1 VTTLA
6 ERSGF
11 AAYAEHV
18 NPTFGKFLSMTGRD
32 LRLVQARGTTLT
44 TDDGR
49 AFDDWVAGF
58 GVFNLGHNPPAVIDA
73 LRHALD
79 ENAPNLFPENV
90 NPAAGELASALT
102 RAAGAPFEIAH
113 FTNSG
118 SEAVE
123 TAIKTA
129 VIATGRT
136 KIAYADRAFHGTT
149 ISGISCAGDGPFRQ
163 GLAGVLHEF
172 VEVPFGDAGA
182 LERDDL
188 AAFLVEPVQ
197 MEGGAR
203 VASAEYLRAAGETC
217 RRRGALLLFDE
228 VQTGMGRTGRLFA
241 FQALGVVPDVVI
253 LAKALGGGVMPI
265 GATLMSR
272 ETWSRAWSPYT
283 RCQASDTTFGG
294 NTLSCRA
301 ALAAL
306 EAIDRPEFLAEV
318 RTRGEELF
326 AALRARIGSSPVVAR
341 ISSLG
346 LMGGIALREP
356 SHPWLGWSALG
367 MPELEGHSV
376 AGPLLIDRLQRE
388 GILAQICAHDWSVVR
403 VEPPLIVSRET
414 CARFVDAVGRGVEW
428 LEANA

>member
-1 VTTLA
+1 MTAAITT
-6 ERSGF
+6 
-11 AAYAEHV
+11 AYAEYV
-18 NPTFGKFLSMTGRD
+18 NPTFGRFLSMTGRD
-32 LRLVQARGTTLT
+32 LHLVHARGTTLT
-44 TDDGR
+44 SADGR
-49 AFDDWVAGF
+49 SFDDWVAGF
-58 GVFNLGHNPPAVIDA
+58 GVFNLGHNPEVVLDAV
-73 LRHALD
+73 RQALD
-79 ENAPNLFPENV
+79 SNAPNLFPENV
-90 NPAAGELASALT
+90 NPAAAELASALT

-118 SEAVE
+118 SESVE
-123 TAIKTA
+123 MALKSAI
-129 VIATGRT
+129 VATGRT

-149 ISGISCAGDGPFRQ
+149 IGAISCAGKGPFRE
-163 GLAGVLHEF
+163 GLEGVLHEF

-188 AAFLVEPVQ
+188 AAFIIEPVQ

-203 VASAEYLRAAGETC
+203 VAPIEYLREVSAIC
-217 RRRGALLLFDE
+217 RKRGTLLLFDE
-228 VQTGMGRTGRLFA
+228 VQTGMGRSGRLFA

-272 ETWSRAWSPYT
+272 ELWSRAWSPYT
-283 RCQASDTTFGG
+283 RCHASDTTFGG

-306 EAIDRPEFLAEV
+306 SALTDPDFLANV
-318 RTRGEELF
+318 RARGEELF
-326 AALRARIGSSPVVAR
+326 AALHARIGHSPVVAR

-346 LMGGIALREP
+346 LMGGIALRES
-356 SHPWLGWSALG
+356 SHPWLGWTALG

-388 GILAQICAHDWSVVR
+388 GILAQVCAHDWSVVR

-414 CARFVDAVGRGVEW
+414 CERFVDAFARAVAW

>member
-1 VTTLA
+1 MTTTSY
-6 ERSGF
+6 E
-11 AAYAEHV
+11 EHV
-18 NPTFGKFLSMTGRD
+18 NPTFGRFLSMTGRA
-32 LRLVQARGTTLT
+32 LHLVHARGTALT
-44 TDDGR
+44 ASDGR
-49 AFDDWVAGF
+49 MFDDWVAGF
-58 GVFNLGHNPPAVIDA
+58 GVFNLGHNPEPVLDA
-73 LRHALD
+73 LRAALD
-79 ENAPNLFPENV
+79 GHAPNLFPENV
-90 NPAAGELASALT
+90 NPPAAELASALT

-123 TAIKTA
+123 MALKTAI
-129 VIATGRT
+129 VATGRT
-136 KIAYADRAFHGTT
+136 SIAYAERAFHGTT
-149 ISGISCAGDGPFRQ
+149 LGAISCAGKGPFRE
-163 GLAGVLHEF
+163 GLEGVLHDF

-188 AAFLVEPVQ
+188 AAFIVEPVQ

-203 VASAEYLRAAGETC
+203 VASAEYLREVRAVC
-217 RRRGALLLFDE
+217 DRRGTLLLFDE

-241 FQALGVVPDVVI
+241 FQAFGVVPNVVV

-265 GATLMSR
+265 GATLMTR
-272 ETWSRAWSPYT
+272 ELWSRAWSPYM

-306 EAIDRPEFLAEV
+306 ALLDVPEFLANV
-318 RTRGEELF
+318 RSRGEELF
-326 AALRARIGSSPVVAR
+326 AALYARIGESPAVAR

-356 SHPWLGWSALG
+356 SHPWLSWTNIG
-367 MPELEGHSV
+367 MPELEGSSV
-376 AGPLLIDRLQRE
+376 AGPLFIDRLQRD
-388 GILAQICAHDWSVVR
+388 GILAQVCAHDWSVVR

-414 CARFVDAVGRGVEW
+414 CERFVDAVGRGVEW

>member
-1 VTTLA
+1 VIT
-6 ERSGF
+6 
-11 AAYAEHV
+11 AYEEHV
-18 NPTFGKFLSMTGRD
+18 NPTFGRFLSMTGRD
-32 LRLVQARGTTLT
+32 LHLVHARGTTLT
-44 TDDGR
+44 ASDGR
-49 AFDDWVAGF
+49 TFDDWVAGF
-58 GVFNLGHNPPAVIDA
+58 GVFNLGHNPEVVLDAVRAA
-73 LRHALD
+73 LERR
-79 ENAPNLFPENV
+79 APNLFPENV
-90 NPAAGELASALT
+90 NPAAAELASALT
-102 RAAGAPFEIAH
+102 RAAGAPFELAH

-123 TAIKTA
+123 MALKTAIL
-129 VIATGRT
+129 ATGRT

-149 ISGISCAGDGPFRQ
+149 LGAISCAGKGPFRE
-163 GLAGVLHEF
+163 GLEGVLQEF

-188 AAFLVEPVQ
+188 AAFIVEPVQ

-203 VASAEYLRAAGETC
+203 LAATEYLRDVRALCE
-217 RRRGALLLFDE
+217 RRGTLLLFDE
-228 VQTGMGRTGRLFA
+228 VQTGMGRSGRLFA
-241 FQALGVVPDVVI
+241 FQALGVVPDMVI

-265 GATLMSR
+265 GATLMPR
-272 ETWSRAWSPYT
+272 EVWSRAWSPYT
-283 RCQASDTTFGG
+283 RCQAGDSTFGG

-306 EAIDRPEFLAEV
+306 AAIERPEFLANV

-326 AALRARIGSSPVVAR
+326 AALHARIGGSPLVAR

-346 LMGGIALREP
+346 LLGGIALREP
-356 SHPWLGWSALG
+356 SHPWLGWTNLG

-388 GILAQICAHDWSVVR
+388 GILAQVCAHDWSVVR
-403 VEPPLIVSRET
+403 VEPPLVVSRET
-414 CARFVDAVGRGVEW
+414 CARFVDAAGRAVAW

>member
-1 VTTLA
+1 MTT
-6 ERSGF
+6 
-11 AAYAEHV
+11 AYETHV

-32 LRLVQARGTTLT
+32 LHLVHARGTTLT
-44 TDDGR
+44 TSDGR
-49 AFDDWVAGF
+49 AFDDWIAGF
-58 GVFNLGHNPPAVIDA
+58 GVFNLGHNPDVVLDAV
-73 LRHALD
+73 RMALD

-90 NPAAGELASALT
+90 NPAAGELASVLT

-123 TAIKTA
+123 MALKTAIL
-129 VIATGRT
+129 ATGRT

-149 ISGISCAGDGPFRQ
+149 IGAISCAGDGPFRE
-163 GLAGVLHEF
+163 GLEGVLHEF
-172 VEVPFGDAGA
+172 VEVPFGDVSA
-182 LERDDL
+182 LDRDDL
-188 AAFLVEPVQ
+188 AAFIIEPVQ
-197 MEGGAR
+197 MEGGVRIAT
-203 VASAEYLRAAGETC
+203 SLREIANVC
-217 RRRGALLLFDE
+217 RERGTLLLFDE
-228 VQTGMGRTGRLFA
+228 VQTGMGRSGRLFA
-241 FQALGVVPDVVI
+241 FQAMDVVPDIVI

-272 ETWSRAWSPYT
+272 ELWSSAWSPYT

-306 EAIDRPEFLAEV
+306 LAIDRPEFLADV
-318 RTRGEELF
+318 RARGEELF
-326 AALRARIGSSPVVAR
+326 ASLHARIGNSPMVAR

-356 SHPWLGWSALG
+356 SHPWLGWSNLG

-388 GILAQICAHDWSVVR
+388 GILAQVCAHDWSVVR

-414 CARFVDAVGRGVEW
+414 CARFVDAVGRAVEW

>member
-1 VTTLA
+1 MI
-6 ERSGF
+6 
-11 AAYAEHV
+11 AAYEEHV
-18 NPTFGKFLSMTGRD
+18 NPTFGRFLSMTGRD
-32 LRLVQARGTTLT
+32 LHLVHALGTTLT
-44 TDDGR
+44 TADGR
-49 AFDDWVAGF
+49 TFDDWVAGF
-58 GVFNLGHNPPAVIDA
+58 GTFNLGHNPAAVLDA
-73 LRHALD
+73 VREALE

-90 NPAAGELASALT
+90 NPAAGELAAALT

-123 TAIKTA
+123 MALKSA
-129 VIATGRT
+129 MIATGRT

-149 ISGISCAGDGPFRQ
+149 IGAISCAGEGPFRE
-163 GLAGVLHEF
+163 GLEGVLHDF

-203 VASAEYLRAAGETC
+203 MASAEYLRDVAEVC
-217 RRRGALLLFDE
+217 RRRGTLLLFDE
-228 VQTGMGRTGRLFA
+228 VQTGMGRSGRLFA
-241 FQALGVVPDVVI
+241 FQALDVVPDMVI

-265 GATLMSR
+265 GATLMPR
-272 ETWSRAWSPYT
+272 ELWSRAWSPYT
-283 RCQASDTTFGG
+283 RCQAGDTTFGG

-306 EAIDRPEFLAEV
+306 AALSRPEFLATV
-318 RTRGEELF
+318 RERGEELF
-326 AALRARIGSSPVVAR
+326 AALHARIGHSPMVAR
-341 ISSLG
+341 ISSFG

-356 SHPWLGWSALG
+356 SHPWLSWSNLG

-376 AGPLLIDRLQRE
+376 AGPLLIDRLQRD
-388 GILAQICAHDWSVVR
+388 GILAQVCAHDWSVVR
-403 VEPPLIVSRET
+403 VEPPLTVSRET
-414 CARFVDAVGRGVEW
+414 CARFVDALSRGVAW

>member
-1 VTTLA
+1 MT
-6 ERSGF
+6 
-11 AAYAEHV
+11 AAYEEHV
-18 NPTFGKFLSMTGRD
+18 NPTFGRFLSMTGRD
-32 LRLVQARGTTLT
+32 LHLVHARGTTLT
-44 TDDGR
+44 TSDGR
-49 AFDDWVAGF
+49 TFDDWVAGF
-58 GVFNLGHNPPAVIDA
+58 GAFNLGHNPEVVIDA
-73 LRHALD
+73 VRDALAS
-79 ENAPNLFPENV
+79 NAPNLFPENL

-123 TAIKTA
+123 MALKTA
-129 VIATGRT
+129 LIATGR
-136 KIAYADRAFHGTT
+136 KNIAYADRAFHGTT
-149 ISGISCAGDGPFRQ
+149 IGAISCAGKGPFRD
-163 GLAGVLHEF
+163 GLEGVLHEF
-172 VEVPFGDAGA
+172 VEVPFGDAIA

-188 AAFLVEPVQ
+188 AAFIVEPVQ

-203 VASAEYLRAAGETC
+203 IASAEYLRDVRAIC
-217 RRRGALLLFDE
+217 KRRGTLLMFDE
-228 VQTGMGRTGRLFA
+228 VQSGMGRSGELFA

-272 ETWSRAWSPYT
+272 ELWSCAWSPYM

-301 ALAAL
+301 ALAAFAAL
-306 EAIDRPEFLAEV
+306 SALTDVAA
-318 RTRGEELF
+318 RGEELF
-326 AALRARIGSSPVVAR
+326 ATLHARIGNSPVVAR

-376 AGPLLIDRLQRE
+376 AGPLVIDRLQRD
-388 GILAQICAHDWSVVR
+388 GILAQVCAHDWSVVR

-414 CARFVDAVGRGVEW
+414 CERFVNAIARAIAW
-428 LEANA
+428 LETNA